1 MKILTRVSDDEF
13 RKQLNAVADRLK
25 ADIRHLPPIGEEEE
39 GCAAADSSVGP
50 TAGSESD
57 ASESGGS
64 ELSVPQGGG
73 SDGGETGRS
82 SGDDRDGASDEAP
95 QRGHILV
102 VEMPEDRCLDHLA
115 EEADRRGAALV
126 VACRSMQ
133 DCDAPALAHA
143 NDWILLPAKE
153 DEIEVRLATARQRA
167 LQVAVRQ
174 NGAEEDVVELLRY
187 EELLHDRLT
196 GFPTLPVMMEKA
208 RGLLESQGELTILYI
223 QFVWYEKIEE
233 IYGWQKLDGVLES
246 TAEGVKEF
254 YRSRHPEARSVMM
267 VSHIGDDDFIL
278 FTERPRVRDSSQ
290 PARALKQLTQELET
304 HLRERLERDHSEDI
318 ASLCGIYVGASTIFR
333 NPKIRTERLIYRGIR
348 EASQAARGAK
358 EWERSR
364 KIADLKGLLREGAV
378 FMEYHPIIVTETEE
392 IYGYEALARGRRAG
406 LRSPEVLLEVASEAN
421 LLWELSRL
429 LRKRAVEGATNELD
443 EGQYLFLNVDPHDF
457 NDPDFRDLTPEAL
470 GVADPD
476 RLVLEITERTAISD
490 YPQFKEYLSTF
501 RSRGFRFAVDDAG
514 SGYAGLGS
522 IANLD
527 PDYIKLDISLISSID
542 TNFLKQSLVGT
553 LVEFAEDH
561 GAKVVA
567 EGVERREEFEAVREL
582 GVHLTQG
589 FLFHRPRFT
598 GIER

>member
-1 MKILTRVSDDEF
+1 VKILTRILDPTF
-13 RKQLNAVADRLK
+13 RSQMDRVAGRIK
-25 ADIRHLPPIGEEEE
+25 AEIRHLEPARTSPAGAVVEASPP
-39 GCAAADSSVGP
+39 D
-50 TAGSESD
+50 TARG
-57 ASESGGS
+57 
-64 ELSVPQGGG
+64 
-73 SDGGETGRS
+73 DGGAGGNDRRPSAHIFVAEMPDDGRL
-82 SGDDRDGASDEAP
+82 DDLADEAE
-95 QRGHILV
+95 RL
-102 VEMPEDRCLDHLA
+102 
-115 EEADRRGAALV
+115 GAALL
-126 VACRSMQ
+126 VACHSMS
-133 DCDAPALAHA
+133 DCEGTTLAHA
-143 NDWILLPAKE
+143 SDWLLLPAE
-153 DEIEVRLATARQRA
+153 DDEIEARMATARQRA
-167 LQVAVRQ
+167 LRGAMER

-208 RGLLESQGELTILYI
+208 RNLLETRGEVTILYI

-233 IYGWQKLDGVLES
+233 IYGWQKLDEVLES
-246 TAEGVKEF
+246 TAGGVREF
-254 YRSRHPEARSVMM
+254 YRSRHPESENLMM

-278 FTERPRVRDSSQ
+278 FTEHPRVKGSTQ
-290 PARALKQLTQELET
+290 PAQALKNLTQELES
-304 HLRERLERDHSEDI
+304 HLRARLEADHSEDI

-364 KIADLKGLLREGAV
+364 KISDLKGLLRDGAV
-378 FMEYHPIIVTETEE
+378 FMEYHPIIVTDTEE

-429 LRKRAVEGATNELD
+429 LRKRAIEGATAELE

-457 NDPDFRDLTPEAL
+457 NDPEFRDLTPEAL
-470 GVADPD
+470 GVEDPE
-476 RLVLEITERTAISD
+476 RVVLEITERTAISD
-490 YPQFKEYLSTF
+490 YPQFKEYLATF
-501 RSRGFRFAVDDAG
+501 RERGFRFAVDDAG

-522 IANLD
+522 IANLE

-553 LVEFAEDH
+553 LVDFAEDH

-589 FLFHRPRFT
+589 FLFHKPRHT
-598 GIER
+598 GVER